1 MKLQQWLASCLA
13 FGAVVGMAGAAQ
25 AVIIPTSF
33 GVGADAEVREDAP
46 LTNRGSSNEI
56 ASRIIDNFP
65 FGHAND
71 GSDRT
76 SLIYLKFDITG
87 QPLLG
92 GKTTAVSMTYRNT
105 NLTPNR
111 ISDTATP
118 NPDFRTGLAFYGLH
132 PDHSGNNWAEGTI
145 TYANAPGLQPDFNNG
160 TKDLDTVDP
169 DGAGPLVAPLLPLG
183 VKLFPALGTQNR
195 LPVGG
200 ELKFASAALD
210 AFVASALTKGK
221 TTVTIVA
228 GVVHDG
234 KIPIND
240 WKNFN
245 YLFNPKE
252 MTTLTVDTGY
262 DSDTTNPSNP
272 LGSPWSGASNATD
285 ANGFSPFSPA
295 LHIVPEPASGLLV
308 GVASLGLAIWR
319 RRLPQPR

>member
-1 MKLQQWLASCLA
+1 MKLQRWFVSCLA
-13 FGAVVGMAGAAQ
+13 LGAMAGLATTAQ

-33 GVGADAEVREDAP
+33 GAGADAEVREEAP
-46 LTNRGSSNEI
+46 TTNRGSSNEI
-56 ASRIIDNFP
+56 ASRIVDNWP
-65 FGHAND
+65 TGDAND
-71 GSDRT
+71 GSDRN

-92 GKTTAVSMTYRNT
+92 GKKAKVRLTYRNT

-111 ISDTATP
+111 FTDTATP
-118 NPDFRTGLAFYGLH
+118 NPDFRTGMAFYGLH
-132 PDHSGNNWAEGTI
+132 PDHDGNNWTEAGI
-145 TYANAPGLQPDFNNG
+145 TYLTAPGLNADFNNG
-160 TKDLDTVDP
+160 TKDYVTVDP
-169 DGAGPLVAPLLPLG
+169 DGAGPLVTPLTPLG
-183 VKLFPALGTQNR
+183 VELFPALGTQNR

-200 ELKFASAALD
+200 EMIFESNALNQ
-210 AFVASALTKGK
+210 FIGSALSKGK

-228 GVVHDG
+228 GIVHDG

-252 MTTLTVDTGY
+252 QTTLTTDTGY

-285 ANGFSPFSPA
+285 ANGFSPFSPQ
-295 LHIVPEPASGLLV
+295 LHIVPEPSSLALLGL
-308 GVASLGLAIWR
+308 GALGLAAR
-319 RRLPQPR
+319 RRK